1 MLLGIFIYLLNVLGL
16 IKICAKKKESNQ
28 VGVNLVKRVVMMNR
42 LLGVL
47 GGKTAEER
55 NKAAQARVKGLVG
68 KLKGISQKPDKLA
81 DEEANN

>member
-1 MLLGIFIYLLNVLGL
+1 MIGLGGVVLLGIFIYLLNVLGL
-16 IKICAKKKESNQ
+16 IKICAKKKESKQ

-55 NKAAQARVKGLVG
+55 NKAA
-68 KLKGISQKPDKLA
+68 
-81 DEEANN
+81 